1 MKKYIIILLA
11 LIVSTGGMF
20 AQENTKLAQTGMKFL
35 SVSNDAGIS
44 GLGDASTSLELNNS
58 SAMFFNPAGMA
69 RQEQTATIS
78 VGQTQWIADINYLY
92 GSAAFN
98 LFDGKYGVFGFTF
111 TSVDYGDIYET
122 IFGGSTEGDSYID
135 IGTFSPTA
143 ISAGIGYAI
152 ALSDKFSVGGNI
164 KYVEQDLG
172 DHIYEVSNGQYK
184 SKNYS
189 ADVMAFD
196 FGVIYLTGFKSLK
209 LGIGVRNFSEETE
222 FIDESFQLP
231 LTFKMGLSM
240 NMFDLLANKPEDQDL
255 LLSVDWGHPRDNK
268 EQVNVGVQY
277 TFMDLISLR
286 AGYIA
291 PTDEQGINAGI
302 GLKHSVGG
310 VNYGIDYA
318 YTDFGIFDSIH
329 RFTIKFGL

>member
-1 MKKYIIILLA
+1 MKKYIIIILA
-11 LIVSTGGMF
+11 LFLGTGVAL

-35 SVSNDAGIS
+35 SVSNDAEIS
-44 GLGDASTSLELNNS
+44 GLGDASTSLELNSS

-69 RQEQTATIS
+69 RQEQLATIS
-78 VGQTQWIADINYLY
+78 VGQSQWIADINYLY

-98 LFDGKYGVFGFTF
+98 LFDGRFGVFGFTF

-122 IFGGSTEGDSYID
+122 IFTSSVDGDSYLD
-135 IGTFSPTA
+135 LGTFSPTA

-172 DHIYEVSNGQYK
+172 DHVNNIVNGEYI

-209 LGIGVRNFSEETE
+209 LGISVRNFSEEAV
-222 FIDESFQLP
+222 FIEESFQLP

-240 NMFDLLANKPEDQDL
+240 NMFDMLENKPENQDL
-255 LLSVDWGHPRDNK
+255 LLTVDWGHPRDNK
-268 EQVNVGVQY
+268 EQINLGLQY
-277 TFMDLISLR
+277 TFMGLISLR

-291 PTDEQGINAGI
+291 PNDEQGINAGI
-302 GLKHSVGG
+302 GIKHNMGG